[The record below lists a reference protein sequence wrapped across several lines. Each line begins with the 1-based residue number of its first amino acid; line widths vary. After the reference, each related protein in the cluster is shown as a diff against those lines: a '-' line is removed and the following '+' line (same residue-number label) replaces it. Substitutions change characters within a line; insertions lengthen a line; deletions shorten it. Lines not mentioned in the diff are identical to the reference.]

1 MAGYLTVVMRYLVA
15 QSWQI
20 AVLTAVIA
28 AATFALRHRSAHVR
42 HLLWLIVLAKCFVPP
57 LHAVSL
63 PVLEGTPFSSPPRAW
78 SPDPSPIASPIL
90 PEALGALHNTLSFPV
105 DRGFDSRRSTEVA
118 GGSSPSGWVAGIL
131 WLTGA
136 GGYLAMNLLRG
147 LRGHHWVRRTRRP
160 LPDEARADAANLLH
174 AYGAR
179 CLPRIWLVEGV
190 GQPFVWGLLR
200 GSIYVPPSFLSTESP
215 EHRRDVLAH
224 ELSHVLRCDAA
235 VNVLQVIAQGLFWFH
250 PFVWWANHKIR
261 EEREKCCDEMVIARL
276 HTTPKDYS
284 TAIVE
289 TLARTKESA
298 RPVPSLAVASPL
310 KNIKER
316 IKTMLRPG
324 GRFYRRPSLVTAV
337 LIILVALVAVPT
349 AVVLNVKPKYVVSGL
364 IRIAPTTPDP
374 LNSEPKPFDREAYAL
389 SMRTQAAM
397 ITSASV
403 VSDVADDLARKGLKS
418 FLSPSKPASQEA
430 GAQGVERILRQ
441 AIAKG
446 IIKAAPVPD
455 TELIEVT
462 MVSDNEEE
470 AKTIVDSFL
479 RNYVSRCGRDE
490 TERMDQNLRVLEEK
504 LKLLAYQR
512 DEILGHIDSMR
523 KAYGVIRPPTSA
535 ATNEGGTTGT
545 DSINMADANPSLQ
558 SLQFELKVDEELYG
572 KIRRRIQ
579 EIEMGHQQPPRVSL
593 GAPAEV
599 RGTVDYRG
607 QWTLIILGAMV
618 AAGIILL
625 IVRHGVRPRA

>member
-42 HLLWLIVLAKCFVPP
+42 HLLWLIVLAKCLVPP
-57 LHAVSL
+57 FHAVSL

-90 PEALGALHNTLSFPV
+90 PEALGALHNALSFPV
-105 DRGFDSRRSTEVA
+105 DRGFDSRRPTGVA

-131 WLTGA
+131 WLAGA
-136 GGYLAMNLLRG
+136 GGYLAMNLLRI
-147 LRGHHWVRRTRRP
+147 LRGHAWLWKMRRP
-160 LPDEARADAANLLH
+160 LPDEAQADAANLLR

-179 CLPRIWLVEGV
+179 RLPRMWIMEGV

-200 GSIYVPPSFLSTESP
+200 GSIYVPPGFLSIESP

-224 ELSHVLRCDAA
+224 EFSHVLRCDAA
-235 VNVLQVIAQGLFWFH
+235 VNAVQVVTQGLFWFH

-261 EEREKCCDEMVIARL
+261 QEREKCCDEMVIARL

-284 TAIVE
+284 TAIIE
-289 TLARTKESA
+289 TLARARESA

-310 KNIKER
+310 KHIEER
-316 IKTMLRPG
+316 IRTMLRPG
-324 GRFYRRPSLVTAV
+324 GRFYRRPSLVAAV
-337 LIILVALVAVPT
+337 LIILAALVTVPT

-364 IRIAPTTPDP
+364 IRIAPTRPDL
-374 LNSEPKPFDREAYAL
+374 LNSETKPFDREAYSL
-389 SMRTQAAM
+389 FMRTQAAM
-397 ITSASV
+397 LTSGPVLSNV
-403 VSDVADDLARKGLKS
+403 VDDLARRGLG
-418 FLSPSKPASQEA
+418 FLSPAKTSAAKEGASQ
-430 GAQGVERILRQ
+430 GPDGILRR

-446 IIKAAPVPD
+446 IIRVALIPD
-455 TELIEVT
+455 TEFLEVT
-462 MVSDNEEE
+462 MVSEKEEE

-479 RNYVSRCGRDE
+479 RNYVARCGTYE
-490 TERMDQNLRVLEEK
+490 VERMDRDLRNLESQREAVLK
-504 LKLLAYQR
+504 K
-512 DEILGHIDSMR
+512 I
-523 KAYGVIRPPTSA
+523 A
-535 ATNEGGTTGT
+535 AIQSRISTAANEGGATGS
-545 DSINMADANPSLQ
+545 DSIKVANPDQLV
-558 SLQFELKVDEELYG
+558 LKLNEELYQ
-572 KIRRRIQ
+572 KVFRRIQ
-579 EIEMGHQQPPRVSL
+579 ELQIGRQQPPRVNI

-599 RGTVDYRG
+599 RGMVDSRG
-607 QWTLIILGAMV
+607 QWTLIMLGAMV

-625 IVRHGVRPRA
+625 IVRLAIRP